1 MAVNPNFDHDAYAKK
16 YLIKAH
22 FTDTLGALL
31 GATKVANL
39 QELAANYDVK
49 NRSKLKKAELVAEL
63 EQIIAN
69 PEEMKRV
76 MNYATEQEFQLMLRI
91 ADRKSVV

>member
-31 GATKVANL
+31 GATKL
-39 QELAANYDVK
+39 PICK
-49 NRSKLKKAELVAEL
+49 S
-63 EQIIAN
+63 
-69 PEEMKRV
+69 
-76 MNYATEQEFQLMLRI
+76 LRPI
-91 ADRKSVV
+91 MM

>member
-31 GATKVANL
+31 GATKSCQFAR
-39 QELAANYDVK
+39 ACG
-49 NRSKLKKAELVAEL
+49 
-63 EQIIAN
+63 
-69 PEEMKRV
+69 
-76 MNYATEQEFQLMLRI
+76 QL
-91 ADRKSVV
+91 